1 MLARRAHNPAMA
13 RALKWIA
20 AALVLLV
27 LLVLGTALALHRWVN
42 TDDFRARVEREA
54 SAAIGVPVKLGA
66 LSVDVWPLPAVA
78 VEKLRLQSQPPVTL
92 ERVEARPVWPALL
105 QGRLEVATLIVR
117 DAVLPAQG
125 ISAIAAAFQKRTPP
139 GKVSP
144 PAQSEDGEGGS
155 MDWVPRRAVLDRVTW
170 VDEKGARTT
179 LDAQLGL
186 GSDGLLDKATFKI
199 TAGKFAGT
207 EGKVERAADHW
218 PVRVDIGGGRVA
230 GKLQLLP
237 VQSSSRVAGKLHEL
251 LGQRNN
257 RRVLQGQLET
267 EGVEVSALTAP
278 SKTLTGKLQAQ
289 TSLRAEFRELG
300 QIADAMQTS
309 TRFTV
314 RDAVVHGLD
323 LAKAVQTVG
332 LSRGGETRL
341 DTLAGQVH
349 TQGRAAQLSNLV
361 ANSGKLS
368 ATGNVAMAANR
379 NLNGRLTVELASSK
393 GNVGV
398 PLEVGGTMDSP
409 SVTLTRGALVGA
421 AIGTVVAPGVGTGAG
436 ATVGDKIGD
445 KLKGLFGK

>member
-1 MLARRAHNPAMA
+1 MLARPAHNRAMA
-13 RALKWIA
+13 RALKWIV

-27 LLVLGTALALHRWVN
+27 LLMLGAAFALHRWVN

-54 SAAIGVPVKLGA
+54 SAALGVPVKLGA

-78 VEKLRLQSQPPVTL
+78 VDKLRLQSQPPVTL
-92 ERVEARPVWPALL
+92 ERVEARPVWQALL
-105 QGRLEVATLIVR
+105 QGRLEVSTLIVR

-125 ISAIAAAFQKRTPP
+125 ISAIAAAVQKRTPP
-139 GKVSP
+139 GEVRP
-144 PAQSEDGEGGS
+144 PAGEGGESGS
-155 MDWVPRRAVLDRVTW
+155 MDWIPRRAVLERVTW

-179 LDAQLGL
+179 VDAQLGL
-186 GSDGLLDKATFKI
+186 GNDGLLDKATFKI
-199 TAGKFAGT
+199 VAGKFAGT

-218 PVRVDIGGGRVA
+218 PVRVDIGGGRIT

-237 VQSSSRVAGKLHEL
+237 AANSSRVAGKLNVL
-251 LGQRNN
+251 PGQRTN

-267 EGVEVSALTAP
+267 ENVEVSALTAP

-289 TSLRAEFRELG
+289 TSLHAEFRELG
-300 QIADAMQTS
+300 QIADVMQTT

-323 LAKAVQTVG
+323 LVKAVQSVG

-409 SVTLTRGALVGA
+409 SVTLTRGAMVGA
-421 AIGTVVAPGVGTGAG
+421 AIGTMVAPGVGTGAG
-436 ATVGDKIGD
+436 ATVGDKLGD

>member
-1 MLARRAHNPAMA
+1 MQAGHAHNPAMA
-13 RALKWIA
+13 RVLKWIVV
-20 AALVLLV
+20 ALVLLV
-27 LLVLGTALALHRWVN
+27 LLVLGTAFALHRWVS
-42 TDDFRARVEREA
+42 TDDFRSRVEREA

-78 VEKLRLQSQPPVTL
+78 VDKLRLQSQPPVTL
-92 ERVEARPVWPALL
+92 ERVEARPVWQALL
-105 QGRLEVATLIVR
+105 QGRLEVSTLIVR

-125 ISAIAAAFQKRTPP
+125 ISAIAAAFQKR
-139 GKVSP
+139 KP
-144 PAQSEDGEGGS
+144 PAQASPPPGSEGEEGGS
-155 MDWVPRRAVLDRVTW
+155 MDWVPRRAVFERVTW

-179 LDAQLGL
+179 VDAQLGL
-186 GSDGLLDKATFKI
+186 GTDGLLDKATFKI

-218 PVRVDIGGGRVA
+218 PVRVDIGGGRIA

-237 VQSSSRVAGKLHEL
+237 AQSR
-251 LGQRNN
+251 
-257 RRVLQGQLET
+257 RRVLQGQLDT
-267 EGVEVSALTAP
+267 ENVEVAALTAP

-300 QIADAMQTS
+300 QIADAMQTN

-314 RDAVVHGLD
+314 RDALVQGLD

-349 TQGRAAQLSNLV
+349 TQGRAAQLTNLV
-361 ANSGKLS
+361 ASSGKLS

-379 NLNGRLTVELASSK
+379 NLSGRITVELASSK
-393 GNVGV
+393 GNMGV

-409 SVTLTRGALVGA
+409 SVTLTRGAMVGA
-421 AIGTVVAPGVGTGAG
+421 AIGTMVAPGVGTGAG
-436 ATVGDKIGD
+436 ATVGDKLGD